1 MEKLDNAK
9 IFLIRKSIQRFP
21 NKVTKQSMIPGIKD
35 GLFKDIAKYV
45 KKHNQMPTLEDII
58 ARYRDSEYFVDTI
71 KMVNITIDE
80 MVDITKDL
88 LGMNIEGYQEPERPS
103 LPKVGRNDPCPCG
116 SKLKYKKCC
125 GK

>member
-1 MEKLDNAK
+1 MDKLDNAK
-9 IFLIRKSIQRFP
+9 IFLIRQSIQKFP
-21 NKVTKQSMIPGIKD
+21 DKVTKQSMMPGIKD

-45 KKHNQMPTLEDII
+45 RKHSTMPTLEDII
-58 ARYRDSEYFVDTI
+58 ARYRDSEYFVDTM

-80 MVDITKDL
+80 MEAVVKDL
-88 LGMNIEGYQEPERPS
+88 LGMNIEGYQEPERPLVS
-103 LPKVGRNDPCPCG
+103 HVGRNDPCPCG